1 MSFNEIIFKNFKQNV
16 THYAIYLLS
25 LVISVV
31 LYFSFVTLK
40 YAHHLHGNQS
50 FPVIKEGSQVG
61 SYFLFI
67 IIVVFLLY
75 ANFLF
80 LKRRG
85 RELSLLQIIGLT
97 KKDIMKMIMLEQLMT
112 FMMTTIVG
120 IILGIFGSKILLMIV
135 LRLLGIN
142 VSVSIIFNYH
152 AILETLLLIAVSY
165 VLIVFQSYVYLL
177 KRSIKEL
184 ASDVNKK
191 EFSHTRTT
199 LGEVVLGVLG
209 IIMIVS
215 GYIMSTKLVDNV
227 ETIIQPF
234 AILFL
239 TVIGSYFFFRSTVSL
254 IFKAIQRLRNGTV
267 SVTDVMFTSPIIYRV
282 KKNAFSLTIMTVVS
296 AITVSVLCFAALSRS
311 TLTNE
316 VLLSSPHDVTLKNQK
331 QANELAFKLNNR
343 NIEHYYNYKEV
354 VYAKVYKDH
363 LFSEGVYRPKE
374 ITVTSDKYI
383 PNVSTKKGQ
392 TDIIIPRG
400 SLKDVVKTDKKGTAY
415 VGSKKFRLKV
425 SLRKGINKVYFMSDV
440 DRGRPTL
447 ILNDEDY
454 QKIREHI
461 KEKNI
466 VSQYGF
472 DLKNKNDLPELEQL
486 VSSINEDIETRSEAA
501 SEISSLTGILLF
513 VTSFLGITFL
523 IAAGCIIYIKQIDET
538 EDELENYTILRKLGF
553 THQDMSKGLKLK
565 VIFNFGLPLI
575 IALLHAYF
583 ASLAYMHLMNVTN
596 QIPIFIVM
604 AVYTATY
611 AVFAIIAYNHSKR
624 TIKHSI

>member
-1 MSFNEIIFKNFKQNV
+1 
-16 THYAIYLLS
+16 
-25 LVISVV
+25 
-31 LYFSFVTLK
+31 
-40 YAHHLHGNQS
+40 
-50 FPVIKEGSQVG
+50 
-61 SYFLFI
+61 
-67 IIVVFLLY
+67 
-75 ANFLF
+75 
-80 LKRRG
+80 
-85 RELSLLQIIGLT
+85 
-97 KKDIMKMIMLEQLMT
+97 
-112 FMMTTIVG
+112 
-120 IILGIFGSKILLMIV
+120 
-135 LRLLGIN
+135 
-142 VSVSIIFNYH
+142 
-152 AILETLLLIAVSY
+152 
-165 VLIVFQSYVYLL
+165 
-177 KRSIKEL
+177 
-184 ASDVNKK
+184 
-191 EFSHTRTT
+191 
-199 LGEVVLGVLG
+199 
-209 IIMIVS
+209 
-215 GYIMSTKLVDNV
+215 
-227 ETIIQPF
+227 
-234 AILFL
+234 
-239 TVIGSYFFFRSTVSL
+239 
-254 IFKAIQRLRNGTV
+254 
-267 SVTDVMFTSPIIYRV
+267 MFTSPIIYRV
-282 KKNAFSLTIMTVVS
+282 KKNAFSLTVMTVVS

-400 SLKDVVKTDKKGTAY
+400 SLKDVVKTDKKRT
-415 VGSKKFRLKV
+415 
-425 SLRKGINKVYFMSDV
+425 RKGINKVYFMSDV

-472 DLKNKNDLPELEQL
+472 DLKNKNDLPELEKL

>member
-50 FPVIKEGSQVG
+50 FPAIKEGSQVG

-142 VSVSIIFNYH
+142 VSVSII
-152 AILETLLLIAVSY
+152 
-165 VLIVFQSYVYLL
+165 
-177 KRSIKEL
+177 RSIKEL

-199 LGEVVLGVLG
+199 LGEVVLGLLG

-282 KKNAFSLTIMTVVS
+282 KKNAFSLTVMTVVS

-400 SLKDVVKTDKKGTAY
+400 SLKDVVKTDKKRTAY

-472 DLKNKNDLPELEQL
+472 DLKNKNDLPELEKL